1 VSDFAPGLLPAGRQ
15 AEVQL
20 QHGRADSQTDV
31 SRLDRAEEIGS
42 DGPHAGQAARGCGD
56 SQAPGQAV
64 WGARP
69 AMITGSNTNV
79 RHGGKLFHVQTED
92 SGLRNPHVISH
103 LYFGGTILASEKT
116 KYNEMLDLESELL
129 AKDVRALIAEQHK
142 SMLKKLKRGE
152 FDAVIAERLGGA
164 PDENDTANTAEKISP
179 PTAPAPTLPVIDEPE
194 APQAE
199 AAGSAPARAFGDGI
213 VSQKPLDEVILEYLV
228 EKARDRVGDRE
239 SKAAGRSRKK
249 E

>member
-1 VSDFAPGLLPAGRQ
+1 MWRL
-15 AEVQL
+15 
-20 QHGRADSQTDV
+20 AD
-31 SRLDRAEEIGS
+31 
-42 DGPHAGQAARGCGD
+42 ARET
-56 SQAPGQAV
+56 V

-103 LYFGGTILASEKT
+103 LYFGGTILASEKM
-116 KYNEMLDLESELL
+116 KYGELLDLESESL
-129 AKDVRALIAEQHK
+129 AKDVRALIEEQHK
-142 SMLKKLKRGE
+142 SMLKKLKRGD
-152 FDAVIAERLGGA
+152 FDAMIAERFGGA
-164 PDENDTANTAEKISP
+164 TDGNDTASNNAKVSP
-179 PTAPAPTLPVIDEPE
+179 PTAPAPTQPVMDEPE
-194 APQAE
+194 APV
-199 AAGSAPARAFGDGI
+199 AASSDSGASRAFGDGI

-239 SKAAGRSRKK
+239 SKAAARPRKK